1 MTSLN
6 SFSTKRRNRRGTTS
20 PPLVNIHSNPGPKQ
34 PKKGRKVA
42 KRSLDRHFGEKEKE
56 KAQELINE
64 NASIAEI
71 SRQMQIQEDTA
82 RRWKR
87 RYIETDL
94 MGTKKSPGRPRHKR
108 SRQNKES
115 LSPQRPQ
122 PRPIQKRKKLEIK
135 EIAKVEAYTE
145 LNLSCR
151 EIAEKVKC
159 GKTTAA
165 NWKKRIHTNQ
175 PLERKTCP
183 GSGARR
189 KTTKRDDR
197 HYKLAVARDA
207 DVFAAQA
214 AEDVRGDDNKPV
226 VSSRTVQKRLH
237 EQRMKTKKKVKKP
250 AMTPEQMRA
259 RLAWAKKHRRWTPE
273 QWRRVLW
280 LDESPFTLWPPPM
293 NGKVW
298 VHDLPGLQPRQIEGT
313 KMRGGG
319 HVTVWGCFSASGVG
333 TLKRCTGTMN
343 GDAYHTILVREVL
356 PELQKLTKKDKN
368 ELVWLF
374 QHDNASVHMAEQNKK
389 YLKRK
394 SKEEGFKVL
403 EWPSQ
408 SPDLNPIENLWST
421 LKANLKKRKRIPR
434 TLDEV
439 WAYVL
444 EEWGLLKKDLLQG
457 LADSMQE
464 RCEQVIAAHGG
475 PTGH

>member
-280 LDESPFTLWPPPM
+280 SDESPFTLWPPPM

-374 QHDNASVHMAEQNKK
+374 QHDNASVHMAEQNKT

-408 SPDLNPIENLWST
+408 SPDLT
-421 LKANLKKRKRIPR
+421 R
-434 TLDEV
+434 
-439 WAYVL
+439 
-444 EEWGLLKKDLLQG
+444 
-457 LADSMQE
+457 
-464 RCEQVIAAHGG
+464 
-475 PTGH
+475 

>member
-165 NWKKRIHTNQ
+165 NWKKRTHTNQ

-183 GSGARR
+183 GSGAGERQQNETIV
-189 KTTKRDDR
+189 TT
-197 HYKLAVARDA
+197 
-207 DVFAAQA
+207 
-214 AEDVRGDDNKPV
+214 N
-226 VSSRTVQKRLH
+226 
-237 EQRMKTKKKVKKP
+237 
-250 AMTPEQMRA
+250 
-259 RLAWAKKHRRWTPE
+259 
-273 QWRRVLW
+273 
-280 LDESPFTLWPPPM
+280 
-293 NGKVW
+293 
-298 VHDLPGLQPRQIEGT
+298 
-313 KMRGGG
+313 
-319 HVTVWGCFSASGVG
+319 
-333 TLKRCTGTMN
+333 
-343 GDAYHTILVREVL
+343 
-356 PELQKLTKKDKN
+356 
-368 ELVWLF
+368 
-374 QHDNASVHMAEQNKK
+374 
-389 YLKRK
+389 
-394 SKEEGFKVL
+394 
-403 EWPSQ
+403 
-408 SPDLNPIENLWST
+408 
-421 LKANLKKRKRIPR
+421 
-434 TLDEV
+434 
-439 WAYVL
+439 
-444 EEWGLLKKDLLQG
+444 
-457 LADSMQE
+457 
-464 RCEQVIAAHGG
+464 
-475 PTGH
+475 